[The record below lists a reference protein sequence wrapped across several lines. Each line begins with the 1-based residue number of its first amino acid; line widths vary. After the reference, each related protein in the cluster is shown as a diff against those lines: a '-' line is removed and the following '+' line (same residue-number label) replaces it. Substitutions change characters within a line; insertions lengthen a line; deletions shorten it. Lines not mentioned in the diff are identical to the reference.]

1 MNDLML
7 FFKLGLNHVLDL
19 NAYDHILFLFVLVV
33 PYATKQWKELLGLI
47 TAFTVGHTLTLTLA
61 IYGIIHLKSA
71 FIEFLIPF
79 TIFVTALVNLLSGVK
94 NKTGFRFK
102 LFLTFG
108 FGWIHGLGFSYYLQ
122 MLLSD
127 ASSKILPLIQFA
139 LGIEAAQLV
148 IAFLMLVLFLV
159 ANKSLRISKRDW
171 ILVFSAIVMGIVIPM
186 MQERWEPFVKNLL
199 S

>member
-1 MNDLML
+1 
-7 FFKLGLNHVLDL
+7 
-19 NAYDHILFLFVLVV
+19 
-33 PYATKQWKELLGLI
+33 
-47 TAFTVGHTLTLTLA
+47 
-61 IYGIIHLKSA
+61 LKSA

-79 TIFVTALVNLLSGVK
+79 TIFATALVNLLSGVK

-122 MLLSD
+122 MLLSG

-148 IAFLMLVLFLV
+148 IASLMLVLFLV
-159 ANKSLRISKRDW
+159 ANKLLRISKRDW

-199 S
+199 G